1 MRRISY
7 LSALLAATVVAAGV
21 AAAAPAV
28 NPTETVRFTQ
38 VANSGVTGSA
48 TLGANG
54 GGTRVSVRLAGL
66 APGASARVL
75 LRTGPWPRL
84 SASFASAV
92 TVKADANGRARASSA
107 VRFRNEPVSWTIVAD
122 GDHVLTVV
130 SGGRVVAYA
139 LIPGMS

>member
-1 MRRISY
+1 MLRIAN
-7 LSALLAATVVAAGV
+7 LSVLVVAAIV
-21 AAAAPAV
+21 AAGASAA
-28 NPTETVRFTQ
+28 NPTETVRFTP

-54 GGTRVSVRLAGL
+54 AGTRVSVRLAGL
-66 APGASARVL
+66 APNASARVL
-75 LRTGPWPRL
+75 LRTGAWPRV

-92 TVKADANGRARASSA
+92 TVKADANGRARAASA

-139 LIPGMS
+139 AIPGMS